1 MVKSTNGTISWRVT
15 MLEKNMCDMDK
26 KLDEVLQN
34 HLPHIQEQV
43 SSLKTRIDVLTVV
56 NIGAIVLAMLINKF
70 L

>member
-1 MVKSTNGTISWRVT
+1 